1 MKIEKYAAIDIGSN
15 AIRILIANVF
25 DDNNEKFFFSK
36 NALVRMPIRLGQD
49 TFTTGSISKKNIK
62 KMLSAFKA
70 FKLIMKIHKVIHFN
84 VYATSA
90 LREARNKLDVINFI
104 RDKTGILIEIID
116 GKKEARL
123 TSSTN
128 FFKGIDKRSN
138 FLNVDVGG
146 GSTEFSIIQNGK
158 RVLQKSFKIG
168 TVRIINDMVPK
179 SLWNELKKW
188 IKKASKNFDKL
199 SLLGTG
205 GNINK
210 IHKITATN
218 DGMPISLEVLEL
230 LYKKISSL
238 SYDQRIVEYQMNPD
252 RADVILPAF
261 KIYLKAMRWSKISK
275 IFVPKKGLCDGMIE
289 ELHYS
294 IKKL

>member
-1 MKIEKYAAIDIGSN
+1 
-15 AIRILIANVF
+15 
-25 DDNNEKFFFSK
+25 
-36 NALVRMPIRLGQD
+36 
-49 TFTTGSISKKNIK
+49 
-62 KMLSAFKA
+62 
-70 FKLIMKIHKVIHFN
+70 
-84 VYATSA
+84 
-90 LREARNKLDVINFI
+90 
-104 RDKTGILIEIID
+104 
-116 GKKEARL
+116 
-123 TSSTN
+123 
-128 FFKGIDKRSN
+128 
-138 FLNVDVGG
+138 
-146 GSTEFSIIQNGK
+146 
-158 RVLQKSFKIG
+158 
-168 TVRIINDMVPK
+168 MVPK

-230 LYKKISSL
+230 LYKKMSSL

-275 IFVPKKGLCDGMIE
+275 IFVPKKKLR
-289 ELHYS
+289 HVS
-294 IKKL
+294 IRDFKKQKFCFCSRLYGKSCSVQQK